1 VLAQVWR
8 GGRQAALSRLL
19 AGCRFEPLD
28 EGGSRAAG
36 AACARSRRADI
47 VDASVVIGAIARED
61 AVFTSDPEDL
71 AAIAKALDEELVLQ
85 RV

>member
-1 VLAQVWR
+1 
-8 GGRQAALSRLL
+8 
-19 AGCRFEPLD
+19 LD
-28 EGGSRAAG
+28 EAGSRAAG
-36 AACARSRRADI
+36 AACARSRRADV

-71 AAIAKALDEELVLQ
+71 VAIAKALDEQLVVH